1 MSKSTYRTYLEKL
14 GNTDA
19 QSFIGQKGDL
29 FFDPEV
35 RALKVSD
42 GVTAGGNAVSGGGGG
57 GSSSAVTDGDNAVT
71 AVDSV
76 NEIQIKTNNVDRW
89 DFSSGGH
96 FLPEV
101 NAQYDIGSAE
111 RKVRHLFLSDNSL
124 KFASGSLGVIANGPN
139 GRIHFE
145 GAPVEENSTNDLGA
159 TGSPVDISK
168 KMHFI
173 TTNGEATQY
182 ILDLPGTYKGQE
194 LIFYIKEHGTASP
207 SSGHP
212 SSLVQIVFQGLNSTT
227 FNGTSGT
234 QTQADRSWALTGPNV
249 PDYRTRFSCVW
260 YDNTVGW
267 ILSDR
272 NEPSGP

>member
-57 GSSSAVTDGDNAVT
+57 GSSAVIDGDNAVT

-89 DFSSGGH
+89 DFSSAGH

-145 GAPVEENSTNDLGA
+145 GSPLEENSTNDLGA
-159 TGSPVDISK
+159 TGSPIDISK

-182 ILDLPGTYKGQE
+182 ILDQVGTYKGQE
-194 LIFYIKEHGTASP
+194 LIFYIKEHGTP
-207 SSGHP
+207 SSGNP

-249 PDYRTRFSCVW
+249 PDFRTRFSCVW